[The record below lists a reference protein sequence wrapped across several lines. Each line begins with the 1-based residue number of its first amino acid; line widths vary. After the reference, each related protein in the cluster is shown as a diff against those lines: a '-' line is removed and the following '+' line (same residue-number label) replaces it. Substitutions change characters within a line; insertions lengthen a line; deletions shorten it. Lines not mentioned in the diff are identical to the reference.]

1 MPSRNI
7 QDMPKTGKIIAL
19 DVGQKTVG
27 IAISDKL
34 RRIASPGRT
43 INRVKWSKDKEILQ
57 KLITE
62 HQAAF
67 IVVGYPLSMHGDVTP
82 QTKSCYSFAENIE
95 RDLGMPT
102 LLWDERLTTQAATT
116 ALFEQRTGRQ
126 TRASKKD
133 VKAQVDSVAASLI
146 LQGVLDAL
154 RHTRTT
160 QENISTSEHE

>member
-7 QDMPKTGKIIAL
+7 QEMPKTGKIIAL
-19 DVGQKTVG
+19 DVGSKTVG
-27 IAISDKL
+27 IAVSDTS

-43 INRVKWSKDKEILQ
+43 MARTKWGKDKEILN
-57 KLITE
+57 KLIAE
-62 HQAAF
+62 HQASF

-82 QTKSCYSFAENIE
+82 QTKSCYSFAEIIE
-95 RDLGMPT
+95 NELKIPT
-102 LLWDERLTTQAATT
+102 LLWDERLTTQAATS

-146 LQGVLDAL
+146 LQGVLDAI
-154 RHTRTT
+154 RHTKNETDV
-160 QENISTSEHE
+160 I